1 MNPNQTCNREQL
13 LCKINEVSFTV
24 NDILLF
30 LDTHP
35 DDENALA
42 FYEKYASER
51 RKLMKEYSELYGPL
65 TVDDA
70 LKSSLECWKWAQQP
84 WPWEVNDMSPKKG
97 AWK

>member
-1 MNPNQTCNREQL
+1 
-13 LCKINEVSFTV
+13 
-24 NDILLF
+24 
-30 LDTHP
+30 
-35 DDENALA
+35 
-42 FYEKYASER
+42 
-51 RKLMKEYSELYGPL
+51 MKEYSELYGPL